1 MGPTPRRHSTTPRT
15 PVHASPD
22 KVTHDDTTLE
32 GDISWNTATAKLP
45 AFLAAL
51 DKNDALLSSA
61 TGLLSLWTRGYDIDS
76 KGRKIVESDKHM
88 LFCIQQPDKEYTFE
102 DPSPVNAYAIASAT
116 EARAI
121 AVRLG
126 VTPDPSTPT
135 DRLAAAQEQATTR
148 QKELKDQFLVNAARL
163 KEIDHG
169 ASVFDTSRI
178 TNETYAR
185 TLAQTHG
192 HSGRAVVRALVT
204 QKTDKV
210 SDKAP
215 ALQPR
220 LVMYCTVGFPFHSLC
235 SDVILPSALS

>member
-1 MGPTPRRHSTTPRT
+1 MTSTP
-15 PVHASPD
+15 
-22 KVTHDDTTLE
+22 KVE
-32 GDISWNTATAKLP
+32 K
-45 AFLAAL
+45 
-51 DKNDALLSSA
+51 LLSPTSTCCSA
-61 TGLLSLWTRGYDIDS
+61 SNSPTRNT
-76 KGRKIVESDKHM
+76 
-88 LFCIQQPDKEYTFE
+88 P
-102 DPSPVNAYAIASAT
+102 PSPVNAYTISSAT

-163 KEIDHG
+163 KEIDRG
-169 ASVFDTSRI
+169 ASVFVTSRI

-204 QKTDKV
+204 Q
-210 SDKAP
+210 
-215 ALQPR
+215 
-220 LVMYCTVGFPFHSLC
+220 
-235 SDVILPSALS
+235 